1 MTSPIIRDARRTA
14 VFLDPAAPA
23 GNAKGLR
30 RAVRQEGRA

>member
-14 VFLDPAAPA
+14 VFLDPAPA